1 MLTVAIDQNK
11 IHKVYVAC
19 ADSSCY
25 ASTKLILN
33 VAAVTLICTSV
44 RMLAGHAS
52 FTEAT
57 GFSDEADD
65 EADDE
70 ANPICLLTK
79 PEEQKHIFCQR
90 VGM

>member
-11 IHKVYVAC
+11 IHNVYVAC

-44 RMLAGHAS
+44 RMLA
-52 FTEAT
+52 
-57 GFSDEADD
+57 
-65 EADDE
+65 
-70 ANPICLLTK
+70 
-79 PEEQKHIFCQR
+79 
-90 VGM
+90 